1 MPFSQRPLRVRQ
13 KDASLTRQRH
23 NEPDPTRRRHQPA
36 ASLPTPSATSTGAT
50 RVDVVETWTA
60 RTACLLQQAMRL
72 TNEAFAEHLG
82 ISERTI
88 SRWHA
93 QPGMTHRT
101 EVQQILDTAYEQ
113 AGETVQRR
121 FALLLRPP
129 APRLEAQA
137 LRVAIAVVLRGPD
150 VLLVCRRGDGELR
163 WQFPAGMVKPG
174 AAPES
179 VAVQE
184 THGETGVHCTI
195 REQLGE
201 RVHPATGVLATYYLA
216 DHLAGDATNRDP
228 LENVDV
234 AFVPRSALTRFI
246 PADQIFPPILNA
258 LEATV

>member
-1 MPFSQRPLRVRQ
+1 M
-13 KDASLTRQRH
+13 
-23 NEPDPTRRRHQPA
+23 
-36 ASLPTPSATSTGAT
+36 
-50 RVDVVETWTA
+50 DVVETWTA

-93 QPGMTHRT
+93 QPDMTHRT

-113 AGETVQRR
+113 AGETAQRR

-129 APRLEAQA
+129 AQRMEAQA
-137 LRVAIAVVLRGPD
+137 LRVAIAVVLRGDD

-174 AAPES
+174 ADPAS

-195 REQLGE
+195 RAHLGE
-201 RVHPATGVLATYYLA
+201 RVHPVTGVVASYYLA
-216 DHLAGDATNRDP
+216 DHLAGEPTNRDP

-234 AFVPRSALTRFI
+234 SWVPRASLTRFI
-246 PADQIFPPILNA
+246 PQTQIYPPVLNA